1 MEVLTGELKGL
12 LSLRPMCPGGQDT
25 PAREG
30 AGALEARARSL
41 GLPLQAHA
49 PHPPPPAQSVNIFFL
64 TDRVTFLYIQWTFD

>member
-49 PHPPPPAQSVNIFFL
+49 PPPAAQSVNIFFL
-64 TDRVTFLYIQWTFD
+64 TDRVTFLCIQWTFD